1 MAEERERICA
11 HVKAA
16 KDWLGRAESSLEKE
30 EDVRG
35 GLNLMLAEAELQRV
49 RETRKGK
56 RFARFLTPALA
67 VLLALGVI
75 ALQRS
80 AEPTAAP
87 AEKSSAAIVGQGT
100 TIHEE
105 KGSETLTERM
115 GSAANLSESPEIEL
129 PVMPVRAQE
138 SPIAQAQGQ
147 VQFVE
152 PPQLQ
157 QPALEQQA
165 ESPKQTS
172 AASPPSEDMQK
183 LMVTAGRVL
192 RE

>member
-30 EDVRG
+30 EDIRG
-35 GLNLMLAEAELQRV
+35 GLNLMLAEAELQRA
-49 RETRKGK
+49 RETRKRK
-56 RFARFLTPALA
+56 RFARFLAPALA
-67 VLLALGVI
+67 MLLVLGGV

-87 AEKSSAAIVGQGT
+87 AEKSPAAIVGQGT

-105 KGSETLTERM
+105 KGSEALAERM
-115 GSAANLSESPEIEL
+115 GAATNLSESREIEL
-129 PVMPVRAQE
+129 PVMPVRVQE
-138 SPIAQAQGQ
+138 SPMAQAQGQ
-147 VQFVE
+147 VQFAE
-152 PPQLQ
+152 PSQP
-157 QPALEQQA
+157 QPALEQQT
-165 ESPKQTS
+165 EKTKQVP
-172 AASPPSEDMQK
+172 AASPPTEDMQE

>member
-35 GLNLMLAEAELQRV
+35 GLNLMLAEAELQRA
-49 RETRKGK
+49 RETRKRK
-56 RFARFLTPALA
+56 RFARFLAPALA
-67 VLLALGVI
+67 MLLVLGGV

-87 AEKSSAAIVGQGT
+87 AEKSPAAIVGQGT

-105 KGSETLTERM
+105 KGSEALAERM
-115 GSAANLSESPEIEL
+115 GAATNLSESREIEL
-129 PVMPVRAQE
+129 PVMPVRVQE
-138 SPIAQAQGQ
+138 SPMAQAQGQ
-147 VQFVE
+147 VQFAE
-152 PPQLQ
+152 PSQP
-157 QPALEQQA
+157 QPALEQQT
-165 ESPKQTS
+165 EKTKQVLV
-172 AASPPSEDMQK
+172 ASPPTEDMQE

>member
-35 GLNLMLAEAELQRV
+35 GLNLMLAEAELQRA
-49 RETRKGK
+49 RETRKRK
-56 RFARFLTPALA
+56 RFARFLAPALA
-67 VLLALGVI
+67 MLLVLGGV

-87 AEKSSAAIVGQGT
+87 AEKSPAAIVGQGT

-105 KGSETLTERM
+105 KGSEALAERM
-115 GSAANLSESPEIEL
+115 GAATNLSESREIEL
-129 PVMPVRAQE
+129 PVMPVRVQE
-138 SPIAQAQGQ
+138 SPMAQAQGQ
-147 VQFVE
+147 VQFAE
-152 PPQLQ
+152 PSQP
-157 QPALEQQA
+157 QPALEQQT
-165 ESPKQTS
+165 EKTKQVP
-172 AASPPSEDMQK
+172 AASPPTEDMQE
-183 LMVTAGRVL
+183 LRVTAGRVL

>member
-30 EDVRG
+30 EDIRG
-35 GLNLMLAEAELQRV
+35 GLNLMLAEAELQRA
-49 RETRKGK
+49 RETRKRK
-56 RFARFLTPALA
+56 RFARFLAPALA
-67 VLLALGVI
+67 MLLALGGV

-87 AEKSSAAIVGQGT
+87 AEKSPAAIVGQGT

-105 KGSETLTERM
+105 KGSEALAERM
-115 GSAANLSESPEIEL
+115 GAATNLSESREIEL
-129 PVMPVRAQE
+129 PVMPVRVQE
-138 SPIAQAQGQ
+138 SPMTQAQGQ
-147 VQFVE
+147 VQFAE
-152 PPQLQ
+152 PSQP
-157 QPALEQQA
+157 QPALEQQT
-165 ESPKQTS
+165 EKTKQVP
-172 AASPPSEDMQK
+172 AASPPTEDMQE

>member
-35 GLNLMLAEAELQRV
+35 GLNLMLAEAELQRA

-56 RFARFLTPALA
+56 RFARFLAPALA
-67 VLLALGVI
+67 VLLALGGV

-87 AEKSSAAIVGQGT
+87 AEKSPAAIVGQGT
-100 TIHEE
+100 TVHAEME
-105 KGSETLTERM
+105 SAALAERM
-115 GSAANLSESPEIEL
+115 GSAANLSESREIDP
-129 PVMPVRAQE
+129 PVMPARAQE
-138 SPIAQAQGQ
+138 SPVAQAQGQ
-147 VQFVE
+147 AQFAG
-152 PPQLQ
+152 PPQP
-157 QPALEQQA
+157 QPVLEQQT
-165 ESPKQTS
+165 EKPKQTS
-172 AASPPSEDMQK
+172 AAAPPTEDMQK

>member
-56 RFARFLTPALA
+56 RFARFVAPALA
-67 VLLALGVI
+67 VLLALGGI
-75 ALQRS
+75 TLQRS

-87 AEKSSAAIVGQGT
+87 AEKSPAPIVGQGT
-100 TIHEE
+100 MIHEE
-105 KGSETLTERM
+105 KGSETLAERM
-115 GSAANLSESPEIEL
+115 GSAANLSESREIEL
-129 PVMPVRAQE
+129 PVMPVRVQE
-138 SPIAQAQGQ
+138 SPIVQAQEQ
-147 VQFVE
+147 AQSTKQPE
-152 PPQLQ
+152 P
-157 QPALEQQA
+157 QPALEQQM
-165 ESPKQTS
+165 EKPKQTS
-172 AASPPSEDMQK
+172 AASPPTEDMQE
-183 LMVTAGRVL
+183 LMVAAGRVL

>member
-56 RFARFLTPALA
+56 RFARFLAPALA
-67 VLLALGVI
+67 VLLALGGV

-87 AEKSSAAIVGQGT
+87 AEKSPAPIVGQGT
-100 TIHEE
+100 MIHEE
-105 KGSETLTERM
+105 KGSETLAERM
-115 GSAANLSESPEIEL
+115 GSAANLSESREIEL
-129 PVMPVRAQE
+129 PVMPVRVQE
-138 SPIAQAQGQ
+138 SPIVQAQEQ
-147 VQFVE
+147 AQSTE
-152 PPQLQ
+152 PPEPQL
-157 QPALEQQA
+157 ALEQQM
-165 ESPKQTS
+165 EKPKQTS
-172 AASPPSEDMQK
+172 AASPPTEDMQE

>member
-35 GLNLMLAEAELQRV
+35 GLNLMLAEAELQRA

-56 RFARFLTPALA
+56 RFARFLAPALA
-67 VLLALGVI
+67 VLLALGGV

-87 AEKSSAAIVGQGT
+87 AEKSPAPIIGQGT
-100 TIHEE
+100 MIHEE
-105 KGSETLTERM
+105 KGSETLAERM
-115 GSAANLSESPEIEL
+115 GSAANLSESREIEL
-129 PVMPVRAQE
+129 PVMPVRVQE
-138 SPIAQAQGQ
+138 SPIVQAQEQ
-147 VQFVE
+147 AQSTE
-152 PPQLQ
+152 PPEP
-157 QPALEQQA
+157 QPALEQQM
-165 ESPKQTS
+165 ERPKQTS
-172 AASPPSEDMQK
+172 AASPPTEDMQE
-183 LMVTAGRVL
+183 LMVAAGRVL

>member
-1 MAEERERICA
+1 MAKEREKICA

-30 EDVRG
+30 EDIRG
-35 GLNLMLAEAELQRV
+35 GLNLMLAEAELQRA
-49 RETRKGK
+49 RETRKRK
-56 RFARFLTPALA
+56 RFARFLAPALA
-67 VLLALGVI
+67 MLLVLGGV

-87 AEKSSAAIVGQGT
+87 AEKSPAAIVGQGT

-105 KGSETLTERM
+105 KGSEALAERM
-115 GSAANLSESPEIEL
+115 GAATNLSESREIEL
-129 PVMPVRAQE
+129 PVMPVRVQE
-138 SPIAQAQGQ
+138 SPMAQAQGQ
-147 VQFVE
+147 VQFAE
-152 PPQLQ
+152 PSQP
-157 QPALEQQA
+157 QPALEQQT
-165 ESPKQTS
+165 EKTKQVP
-172 AASPPSEDMQK
+172 AASPPTEDMQK

>member
-35 GLNLMLAEAELQRV
+35 GLNLMLAEAELQRA
-49 RETRKGK
+49 RETRKRK
-56 RFARFLTPALA
+56 RFARFLAPVLA
-67 VLLALGVI
+67 MLLVLGGV

-87 AEKSSAAIVGQGT
+87 AEKSPAAIVGQGT

-105 KGSETLTERM
+105 KGSEALAERM
-115 GSAANLSESPEIEL
+115 GAATNLSESREIEL
-129 PVMPVRAQE
+129 PVMPVRVQE
-138 SPIAQAQGQ
+138 SPMAQAQGQ
-147 VQFVE
+147 VQFAD
-152 PPQLQ
+152 PSQP
-157 QPALEQQA
+157 QPALEQQT
-165 ESPKQTS
+165 EKTKQVP
-172 AASPPSEDMQK
+172 AASPPTEDMQE

>member
-1 MAEERERICA
+1 MAEEREKICA

-35 GLNLMLAEAELQRV
+35 GLNLMLAEAELQRA

-56 RFARFLTPALA
+56 RFARFLAPALA
-67 VLLALGVI
+67 VLLALGGV

-87 AEKSSAAIVGQGT
+87 AEKSPAPIVGQGT
-100 TIHEE
+100 MIHEE
-105 KGSETLTERM
+105 KGSAALAERM
-115 GSAANLSESPEIEL
+115 GSAANLSESREIEL
-129 PVMPVRAQE
+129 PVMPVRVQE
-138 SPIAQAQGQ
+138 SPIVQAQEQ
-147 VQFVE
+147 AQSTEQPE
-152 PPQLQ
+152 P
-157 QPALEQQA
+157 QPALEQQM
-165 ESPKQTS
+165 EKPKQTS
-172 AASPPSEDMQK
+172 AASPPTEDMQE
-183 LMVTAGRVL
+183 LMVAAGRVL

>member
-56 RFARFLTPALA
+56 RFARFLAPALA
-67 VLLALGVI
+67 VLLALGGV

-87 AEKSSAAIVGQGT
+87 AEKSPAPIVGQGT
-100 TIHEE
+100 MIHEE
-105 KGSETLTERM
+105 KGSETLAERM
-115 GSAANLSESPEIEL
+115 GSAANLSESREIEL
-129 PVMPVRAQE
+129 PVMPVRVQE
-138 SPIAQAQGQ
+138 SPIVQAQEQ
-147 VQFVE
+147 AQSTE
-152 PPQLQ
+152 PPEP
-157 QPALEQQA
+157 QPALEQQM
-165 ESPKQTS
+165 EKPKQTS
-172 AASPPSEDMQK
+172 AASPPTEDMQE
-183 LMVTAGRVL
+183 LMVAAGRVL

>member
-1 MAEERERICA
+1 MAEEREKICA

-56 RFARFLTPALA
+56 RFARFVAPALA
-67 VLLALGVI
+67 VLLALGGI
-75 ALQRS
+75 TLQRS

-87 AEKSSAAIVGQGT
+87 AEKSPAPIVGQGT
-100 TIHEE
+100 MIHEE
-105 KGSETLTERM
+105 KGSETLAERM
-115 GSAANLSESPEIEL
+115 GSAANLSESREIEL
-129 PVMPVRAQE
+129 PVMPVWVQE
-138 SPIAQAQGQ
+138 SPIVQAQEQ
-147 VQFVE
+147 AQSTEQPE
-152 PPQLQ
+152 P
-157 QPALEQQA
+157 QPALEQQM
-165 ESPKQTS
+165 EKPKQTS
-172 AASPPSEDMQK
+172 AASPPTEDMQE
-183 LMVTAGRVL
+183 LMVAAGRVL

>member
-56 RFARFLTPALA
+56 RFARFLAPALA
-67 VLLALGVI
+67 VLLALGGV

-87 AEKSSAAIVGQGT
+87 AEKSPAPIVGQGT
-100 TIHEE
+100 MIHEE
-105 KGSETLTERM
+105 KGSETLAERM
-115 GSAANLSESPEIEL
+115 GSAANLSESREIEL
-129 PVMPVRAQE
+129 PVMPVRVQE
-138 SPIAQAQGQ
+138 SPIVQAQEQ
-147 VQFVE
+147 AQSTE
-152 PPQLQ
+152 PPEP
-157 QPALEQQA
+157 QPALEQQM
-165 ESPKQTS
+165 EKPKQTS
-172 AASPPSEDMQK
+172 AASPPTEDMQE

>member
-35 GLNLMLAEAELQRV
+35 GLNLMLAEAELQRA

-56 RFARFLTPALA
+56 RFARFLAPALA
-67 VLLALGVI
+67 VLLALGGV
-75 ALQRS
+75 AMQRS
-80 AEPTAAP
+80 AEPTASS
-87 AEKSSAAIVGQGT
+87 AEKSPAAIVGQGT

-105 KGSETLTERM
+105 MGSEVLAERM
-115 GSAANLSESPEIEL
+115 GSAANLSESREIDP
-129 PVMPVRAQE
+129 PVMPARAQE
-138 SPIAQAQGQ
+138 SPIAQAQEQ
-147 VQFVE
+147 AQSTE
-152 PPQLQ
+152 PPEP
-157 QPALEQQA
+157 QPALEQQM
-165 ESPKQTS
+165 EKPKQTS
-172 AASPPSEDMQK
+172 AASPPTEDMQK

>member
-35 GLNLMLAEAELQRV
+35 GLNLMLAEAELQRA
-49 RETRKGK
+49 RETRKRK
-56 RFARFLTPALA
+56 RFARFLAPALA
-67 VLLALGVI
+67 MLLVLGGV

-87 AEKSSAAIVGQGT
+87 AEKGPAAIVEQGT

-105 KGSETLTERM
+105 KGSEALAERM
-115 GSAANLSESPEIEL
+115 GAATNLSESREIEL
-129 PVMPVRAQE
+129 PVMPVRVQE
-138 SPIAQAQGQ
+138 SPMAQAQGQ
-147 VQFVE
+147 VQFAE
-152 PPQLQ
+152 PSQP
-157 QPALEQQA
+157 QPALEQQT
-165 ESPKQTS
+165 EKTKQVP
-172 AASPPSEDMQK
+172 AASPPTEDMQE

>member
-1 MAEERERICA
+1 MAKEREKICA

-30 EDVRG
+30 EDIRG
-35 GLNLMLAEAELQRV
+35 GLNLMLAEAELQRA
-49 RETRKGK
+49 RETRKRK
-56 RFARFLTPALA
+56 RFARFLAPALA
-67 VLLALGVI
+67 MLLALGGV

-87 AEKSSAAIVGQGT
+87 AEKSPAAIVGQGT

-105 KGSETLTERM
+105 KGSEALAERM
-115 GSAANLSESPEIEL
+115 GAATNLSESREIEL
-129 PVMPVRAQE
+129 PVMPVRVQE
-138 SPIAQAQGQ
+138 SPMAQAQGQ
-147 VQFVE
+147 VQFAE
-152 PPQLQ
+152 PSQP
-157 QPALEQQA
+157 QPALEQQT
-165 ESPKQTS
+165 EKTKQVP
-172 AASPPSEDMQK
+172 AASPPTEDMQE

>member
-35 GLNLMLAEAELQRV
+35 GLNLMLAEAELQRA

-56 RFARFLTPALA
+56 RFARFVAPALA
-67 VLLALGVI
+67 VLLALGGI
-75 ALQRS
+75 TLQRS

-87 AEKSSAAIVGQGT
+87 AEKSPAPIVGQGT
-100 TIHEE
+100 MIHEE
-105 KGSETLTERM
+105 KGSETLAERM
-115 GSAANLSESPEIEL
+115 GSAANLSESREIEL
-129 PVMPVRAQE
+129 PIMPVRVQE
-138 SPIAQAQGQ
+138 SPIVQAQEQ
-147 VQFVE
+147 AQFVE
-152 PPQLQ
+152 PSQP
-157 QPALEQQA
+157 QPALEQQT
-165 ESPKQTS
+165 EKPKQAS
-172 AASPPSEDMQK
+172 AASPPTEDMQK
-183 LMVTAGRVL
+183 LMVAAGRVL

>member
-30 EDVRG
+30 EDIRG
-35 GLNLMLAEAELQRV
+35 GLNLMLAEAELQRA
-49 RETRKGK
+49 RETRKRK
-56 RFARFLTPALA
+56 RFARFLAPALA
-67 VLLALGVI
+67 MLLALGGV

-87 AEKSSAAIVGQGT
+87 AEKSPAAIVGQGT

-105 KGSETLTERM
+105 KGSEALAERM
-115 GSAANLSESPEIEL
+115 GAATNLSESREIEL
-129 PVMPVRAQE
+129 PVMPVRVQE
-138 SPIAQAQGQ
+138 SPMAQAQGQ
-147 VQFVE
+147 VQFAE
-152 PPQLQ
+152 PSQP
-157 QPALEQQA
+157 QPALEQQT
-165 ESPKQTS
+165 EKTKQAP
-172 AASPPSEDMQK
+172 AASPPTEDMQE